1 MKNKLLYTA
10 LVSLVVALGGFLL
23 GFDAGVVSGANPLY
37 RDYFGLNDWALG
49 WSVGC
54 LTFGAMMGNAVA
66 GVLADRFGRKPVLSV
81 AAVFYTVSAVTSALA
96 TDFTFFIVARML
108 GGVAV
113 GLALL
118 IAPIYI
124 AEISPAKLRGR
135 FVSINQ
141 LNIVI
146 GFSFVFFSN
155 YYVLML
161 AESGSLEFI
170 NKPNAWRWMLCLE
183 TVPAALYFVLL
194 FFVPRSPRW
203 LAQQGREDEALNV
216 LLKVSEPEEAAC
228 SLESIKEHI
237 RSESGDRPRFRELLS
252 SRMRF
257 IMFIGLGVG
266 FFQQITGI
274 NAIFFYAPTIFE
286 KTGISQGDA
295 FLQTVIIGLVNLG
308 FTFVAIAFI
317 DRFGRKP
324 LLLVGT
330 AAMAICLLA
339 NAWAFHS
346 ATYELSTEAIS
357 ALPVEAATA
366 LMPLAGESFG
376 TQFTLVEA
384 IESVGAGSYAS
395 DLVNQSMVINAK
407 LVLFAIIGFI
417 AAFAFSIGPVMWA
430 MFSEIFPN
438 RLRGLA
444 ISVAGFFNA
453 GVSFVTQQMFP
464 WELSNLGPAVTFL
477 IFGSFA
483 VLAFFFTL
491 KFVPETKGKSL
502 EELEEILVK

>member
-1 MKNKLLYTA
+1 
-10 LVSLVVALGGFLL
+10 
-23 GFDAGVVSGANPLY
+23 
-37 RDYFGLNDWALG
+37 
-49 WSVGC
+49 
-54 LTFGAMMGNAVA
+54 
-66 GVLADRFGRKPVLSV
+66 
-81 AAVFYTVSAVTSALA
+81 
-96 TDFTFFIVARML
+96 
-108 GGVAV
+108 
-113 GLALL
+113 
-118 IAPIYI
+118 
-124 AEISPAKLRGR
+124 
-135 FVSINQ
+135 
-141 LNIVI
+141 
-146 GFSFVFFSN
+146 
-155 YYVLML
+155 
-161 AESGSLEFI
+161 
-170 NKPNAWRWMLCLE
+170 
-183 TVPAALYFVLL
+183 
-194 FFVPRSPRW
+194 
-203 LAQQGREDEALNV
+203 
-216 LLKVSEPEEAAC
+216 
-228 SLESIKEHI
+228 
-237 RSESGDRPRFRELLS
+237 
-252 SRMRF
+252 MRF

-357 ALPVEAATA
+357 ALPAEATVA
-366 LMPLAGESFG
+366 LMPLTGESFD
-376 TQFTLVEA
+376 TQFALMDA
-384 IESVGAGSYAS
+384 IESVGAGEHGS
-395 DLVNQSMVINAK
+395 DLVNKSMVINAK